1 MTETMSSMNQPGGIE
16 NQLESAEAVANE
28 PQKSLLDM
36 PVEVSNI
43 FFVLFAYETIT
54 KLTLAELRQA
64 C

>member
-54 KLTLAELRQA
+54 KLTMAEL
-64 C
+64 

>member
-54 KLTLAELRQA
+54 KLTLAEL
-64 C
+64 